1 MASNIK
7 GIIDELET
15 IANAFTSVK
24 SFQFG
29 LLSKVNEQPGKTYP
43 LVHTESVL
51 SGLTIDRRLDLPK
64 KKRYSIRVTFYDLF
78 NLTEQKTVDVQSAYS
93 ALEIIADQYFAEVN
107 NRTLNTNSSVGF
119 FINNFEA
126 LRGEY
131 IPNAHSDKLI
141 GIQYLVDFNADNLQC
156 TKGTFTYV

>member
-15 IANAFTSVK
+15 IADAFDSVK

-29 LLSKVNEQPGKTYP
+29 LLSKTNEQPGKEYP
-43 LVHTESVL
+43 LVHTESMF
-51 SGLTIDRRLDLPK
+51 SGLTIERKLDLPK
-64 KKRYSIRVTFYDLF
+64 VKRYSIRVTFYDLF
-78 NLTEQKTVDVQSAYS
+78 NLTDQQILDIQSAYS

-107 NRTLNTNSSVGF
+107 NRTLNTNVGVGF
-119 FINNFEA
+119 FINNFEN

-131 IPNAHSDKLI
+131 LPNAHNDKLI
-141 GIQYLVDFNADNLQC
+141 GIQYVVDFDADNLQC
-156 TKGTFTYV
+156 VKGTFNF